1 MKKVIYSREEQK
13 SSTLGKLE
21 DYVTRTDQVEL
32 IRKDSLHD
40 SRSNYKGS
48 YLIAHFTDQGVTLA
62 YAASFNHD
70 ESRSSY
76 VTITLFGKPK
86 GVGEVE
92 KIVLAEIKR
101 K

>member
-1 MKKVIYSREEQK
+1 MKKEIYSRAKQI
-13 SSTLGKLE
+13 SFILGKLE

-32 IRKDSLHD
+32 VRQDRLYDSH
-40 SRSNYKGS
+40 SNGKGD